1 MEIRPIL
8 QSMRRSK
15 TGAVLVAAQ
24 IALTLAIV
32 CNALFIV
39 KARIAGAQRPSGIK
53 EDEVFNLL
61 YGEIGEPE
69 DPFPA
74 NERDLRILRAIPGV
88 KYATEVNSV
97 PLSRS
102 GWGTG
107 ISLDPSKPNS
117 GIGVAAYF
125 SGGSYVQAFGL
136 EIIEGRDFTEADV
149 RQIDPKKG
157 ELLPDHVIIT
167 AHLAKRL
174 WPTESSA
181 VGKTLYHGTGPTAR
195 PVRVVGVV
203 KTLISSSARDTPEA
217 YDCVI
222 YPLRGGRMNYI
233 IRADA
238 ADRSRVMAEA
248 EKQLTAADNRRV
260 LIWARTMEEIRER
273 RFRNERGGAN
283 LLIAITVG
291 LLLVTASGIVGIAS
305 LWVSQRR
312 KQIGVRRALGARRID
327 IVRYFITE
335 NIIITTVGIVL
346 GIVLAIGLNQLL
358 VSKVE
363 LARLPLWYVGGGTI
377 AAWALGLLAV
387 LGPAWR
393 AASVPPAIA
402 TRST

>member
-39 KARIAGAQRPSGIK
+39 KARLAVANRTSGVA
-53 EDEVFNLL
+53 EDEVFQLL
-61 YGEIGEPE
+61 YAEIGEPT
-69 DPFPA
+69 DPLPA
-74 NERDLRILRAIPGV
+74 NERDLKILRAIPGV

-107 ISLDPSKPNS
+107 VTLDPSKPDGS
-117 GIGVAAYF
+117 VGTAAYF
-125 SGGSYVQAFGL
+125 SGGSFVQAFGL
-136 EIIEGRDFTEADV
+136 ELIEGRDFTEADV
-149 RQIDPKKG
+149 RVIDPKKG
-157 ELLPDHVIIT
+157 ELMPDHAIVSQ
-167 AHLAKRL
+167 ALATQL
-174 WPTESSA
+174 WPKERA
-181 VGKTLYHGTGPTAR
+181 VGKTLYHGGGPTAR

-203 KTLISSSARDTPEA
+203 KTLISSDGRERPGTYNS
-217 YDCVI
+217 I
-222 YPLRGGRMNYI
+222 IFPLRGGRMNYA
-233 IRADA
+233 IRTNPE
-238 ADRSRVMAEA
+238 DRSRVMAEA
-248 EKQLTAADNRRV
+248 EKQLTAADTRRV
-260 LIWARTMEEIRER
+260 FAWGRTMNEIRER
-273 RFRNERGGAN
+273 RFKNERGGAN
-283 LLIAITVG
+283 LLIAITIG

-327 IVRYFITE
+327 IIRYFVTE

-346 GIVLAIGLNQLL
+346 GVVLALGLNQLL

-363 LARLPLWYVGGGTI
+363 LARLPLWYVGGGTL

>member
-1 MEIRPIL
+1 VEIAPIL

-15 TGAVLVAAQ
+15 TGAVLVAMQ

-39 KARIAGAQRPSGIK
+39 KARIAGAKRSSGVA
-53 EDEVFNLL
+53 EDEVFQLL
-61 YGEIGEPE
+61 YAEIGEPT

-74 NERDLRILRAIPGV
+74 SQRDLRLLRAIPGV
-88 KYATEVNSV
+88 THVAEVNSI

-107 ISLDPSKPNS
+107 ITLEPNKPEASL
-117 GIGVAAYF
+117 GVSAYF
-125 SGGSYVQAFGL
+125 SGESYVQALGL
-136 EIIEGRDFTEADV
+136 DLIEGRDFTEADV
-149 RQIDPKKG
+149 RLIDPKRG
-157 ELLPDHVIIT
+157 ELLPDHAIVSQ
-167 AHLAKRL
+167 HLAKKL
-174 WPTESSA
+174 FPTESA
-181 VGKTLYHGTGPTAR
+181 VGKTLYLGSGPTAR
-195 PVRVVGVV
+195 PMKIVGVV
-203 KTLISSSARDTPEA
+203 RTLISSDGAERPAT
-217 YDCVI
+217 YDSIVF
-222 YPLRGGRMNYI
+222 PLRSGRMHYVVRTN
-233 IRADA
+233 A

-260 LIWARTMEEIRER
+260 FVQARTMNEIRER

-283 LLIAITVG
+283 LLIAITIG

-305 LWVSQRR
+305 LWVNQRK

-327 IVRYFITE
+327 IIRYFITE
-335 NIIITTVGIVL
+335 NIIITTVGICL
-346 GIVLAIGLNQLL
+346 GILLALGLNQLL

-363 LARLPLWYVGGGTI
+363 LARLPLMYVGGGTI

-393 AASVPPAIA
+393 AASVPPAVA

>member
-1 MEIRPIL
+1 MITPIL
-8 QSMRRSK
+8 HTMRRSK
-15 TGAVLVAAQ
+15 TGAVLVAMQ

-39 KARIAGAQRPSGIK
+39 KARIAGANRTSGTA
-53 EDEVFNLL
+53 EDEVFQLL
-61 YGEIGEPE
+61 YAEIGEPT

-74 NERDLRILRAIPGV
+74 SQRDLEILRAIPGV
-88 KYATEVNSV
+88 KYAVDVNSF

-107 ISLDPSKPNS
+107 ITLDPTKPNS
-117 GIGVAAYF
+117 GFGVAAYF
-125 SGGSYVQAFGL
+125 AGGSYVQAFGL
-136 EIIEGRDFTEADV
+136 ELIEGRDFTEADV
-149 RQIDPKKG
+149 RLIDPKRG
-157 ELLPDHVIIT
+157 ELLPDHAILS

-174 WPTESSA
+174 WPNESA
-181 VGKTLYHGTGPTAR
+181 VGKTLYLGTEATAR
-195 PVRVVGVV
+195 PMKVVGVV
-203 KTLISSSARDTPEA
+203 KTLISPGARDVAEA
-217 YDCVI
+217 YDTIVF
-222 YPLRGGRMNYI
+222 PLRGGRMHYAV
-233 IRADA
+233 RANA
-238 ADRSRVMAEA
+238 ADRARVIAEA

-260 LIWARTMEEIRER
+260 FVQARTMDEIRER

-305 LWVSQRR
+305 LWVNQRK

-335 NIIITTVGIVL
+335 NVIITTVGIVL
-346 GIVLAIGLNQLL
+346 GVMLAIGLNQLL

-363 LARLPLWYVGGGTI
+363 LARLPLVYVGGGTV

-393 AASVPPAIA
+393 AASVPPAVA

>member
-1 MEIRPIL
+1 MEIRPIIH
-8 QSMRRSK
+8 SMRRSK

-32 CNALFIV
+32 CNAVFIV
-39 KARIAGAQRPSGIK
+39 KARLAGANRPSGVV
-53 EDEVFNLL
+53 EDEVFQLL
-61 YGEIGEPE
+61 YAEIGEPT
-69 DPFPA
+69 DPLPA

-88 KYATEVNSV
+88 KHAVEVNSI

-102 GWGTG
+102 GWGTS
-107 ISLDPSKPNS
+107 ITLDPSKPDAS
-117 GIGVAAYF
+117 VGTAAYF

-136 EIIEGRDFTEADV
+136 ELIEGRDFTEADV
-149 RQIDPKKG
+149 RIIDPKKG
-157 ELLPDHVIIT
+157 ELLPDHAIVS
-167 AHLAKRL
+167 AALAKQL
-174 WPTESSA
+174 WPTESA
-181 VGKTLYHGTGPTAR
+181 VGKTLYHGGGPTAR

-203 KTLISSSARDTPEA
+203 KTLISSDGRERPGTYNS
-217 YDCVI
+217 I
-222 YPLRGGRMNYI
+222 IFPLRGGRMNYVV
-233 IRADA
+233 RTEP
-238 ADRSRVMAEA
+238 ADRARVMAEA

-260 LIWARTMEEIRER
+260 FVQARTMDEIRER

-283 LLIAITVG
+283 LLIAITIG

-305 LWVSQRR
+305 LWVNQRK

-327 IVRYFITE
+327 IVRYFVTE
-335 NIIITTVGIVL
+335 NVIITTVGIVL
-346 GIVLAIGLNQLL
+346 GIMLALGLNQLL

-363 LARLPLWYVGGGTI
+363 LARLPLWYVGGGTL

>member
-1 MEIRPIL
+1 MEIAPIL

-15 TGAVLVAAQ
+15 TGAVLVAMQ

-39 KARIAGAQRPSGIK
+39 KARIAGAQRPSGVA
-53 EDEVFNLL
+53 ENEVFQLL
-61 YGEIGEPE
+61 YAEIGERT

-74 NERDLRILRAIPGV
+74 SARDLQILRAIPGV
-88 KYATEVNSV
+88 KYAAEVNSI

-107 ISLDPSKPNS
+107 ITLEPNKPDAN
-117 GIGVAAYF
+117 IGVAAYF
-125 SGGSYVQAFGL
+125 SGDSFVQAFGL
-136 EIIEGRDFTEADV
+136 DLIEGRDFSEADV
-149 RQIDPKKG
+149 RLIDPKRG
-157 ELLPDHVIIT
+157 ELLPDHAIVSQ
-167 AHLAKRL
+167 ALAKRL
-174 WPTESSA
+174 FPTESA
-181 VGKTLYHGTGPTAR
+181 VGKTLYLGGGPTAR
-195 PVRVVGVV
+195 PMKIVGVV
-203 KTLISSSARDTPEA
+203 KTLISSDGRERPGTYYS
-217 YDCVI
+217 I
-222 YPLRGGRMNYI
+222 IFPLRGGRMHYA
-233 IRADA
+233 IRTSSS
-238 ADRSRVMAEA
+238 DRSRVMAEA

-260 LIWARTMEEIRER
+260 FVQARTMNEIRER

-283 LLIAITVG
+283 LLIAITIG

-305 LWVSQRR
+305 LWVNQRK

-327 IVRYFITE
+327 IIRYFITE
-335 NIIITTVGIVL
+335 NIIITTVGIAL

-363 LARLPLWYVGGGTI
+363 LARLPLMYVGGGTI

-393 AASVPPAIA
+393 AASVPPAVA

>member
-1 MEIRPIL
+1 MEITPIL
-8 QSMRRSK
+8 HSMRRSK

-39 KARIAGAQRPSGIK
+39 KSRIADANRPSGVA
-53 EDEVFNLL
+53 EDEVFRLL
-61 YGEIGEPE
+61 YAEIGEPA

-74 NERDLRILRAIPGV
+74 SQRDLEILRAIPGV
-88 KYATEVNSV
+88 KYAASVNSF
-97 PLSRS
+97 PMSRS

-107 ISLDPSKPNS
+107 ISIDPMKPNS

-125 SGGSYVQAFGL
+125 AGGSYVQAFGL
-136 EIIEGRDFTEADV
+136 ELSEGRDFTEADV
-149 RQIDPKKG
+149 RVIDPKRG

-174 WPTESSA
+174 WPTESA
-181 VGKTLYHGTGPTAR
+181 VGKTLYLGSEATAR
-195 PVRVVGVV
+195 PMKVVGIV
-203 KTLISSSARDTPEA
+203 KTLISSAARDEPDA
-217 YDCVI
+217 YDAVI
-222 YPLRGGRMNYI
+222 FPLRGGRMLYAV
-233 IRADA
+233 RANA
-238 ADRSRVMAEA
+238 ADRARVMAEA
-248 EKQLTAADNRRV
+248 EKLLSAADNRRV
-260 LIWARTMEEIRER
+260 FVEARTMDNIRER

-283 LLIAITVG
+283 LLIAITIG

-305 LWVSQRR
+305 LWVNQRK
-312 KQIGVRRALGARRID
+312 KQIGVRRALGARRVD

-346 GIVLAIGLNQLL
+346 GVVLTLGLNQLL

-363 LARLPLWYVGGGTI
+363 LARLPLMYVGGGTI

-393 AASVPPAIA
+393 AASVPPAVA